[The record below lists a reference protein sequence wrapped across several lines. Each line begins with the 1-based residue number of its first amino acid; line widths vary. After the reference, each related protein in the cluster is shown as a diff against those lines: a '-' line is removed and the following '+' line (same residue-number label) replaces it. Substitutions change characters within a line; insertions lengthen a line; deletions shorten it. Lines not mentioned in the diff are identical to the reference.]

1 MEIEEVSI
9 PEIKDNE
16 MLIRM
21 LVCGTCLSEYPDWK
35 NGDSMGQ
42 ILGHEPVGIV
52 EKTGAGINKF
62 KPGDRVTGLFRNCF
76 AEYTVSTEDMEK
88 EV

>member
-1 MEIEEVSI
+1 MKAAVLRGAGHMEIEEVMT

-35 NGDSMGQ
+35 NGDSVGQ
-42 ILGHEPVGIV
+42 ILEIGRAHV
-52 EKTGAGINKF
+52 
-62 KPGDRVTGLFRNCF
+62 
-76 AEYTVSTEDMEK
+76 
-88 EV
+88 